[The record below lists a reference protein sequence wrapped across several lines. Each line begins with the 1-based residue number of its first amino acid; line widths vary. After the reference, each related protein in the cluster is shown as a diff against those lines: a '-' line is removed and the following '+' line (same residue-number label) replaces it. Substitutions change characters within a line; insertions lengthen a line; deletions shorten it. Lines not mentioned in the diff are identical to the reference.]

1 MAASRVLTMSS
12 WKWGS
17 ALRLTLQQS
26 RTFANSSVRLAAAPP
41 PLPGSGKAK
50 FVRDRPHMNVGTIG
64 HVDHGKTSL
73 TAAITQVLA
82 ADNLAQHRSYAD
94 IDAAPEE
101 RKRGITINTATVEYS
116 TENRHYA
123 HVDCPGHAD
132 YIKNMITGT
141 NQMEAAIL
149 VVAATDGAMPQTR
162 EHLLLARQIGIKNM
176 VVFVNKADAADDEML
191 ELVELEVRDVL
202 KEFGFDGDNI
212 AVVQGSALC
221 ALEGREP
228 QLGRDRIL
236 ELLEKI
242 DAMALPQRELD
253 KPFLLPIE
261 QTFSIPGRG
270 TVVTG
275 RVERGRISTGTPIEI
290 IGYNKVLKST
300 VIGVEMFRKLLDKAE
315 CGDQIGLLVRG
326 IKREEVRRGMMVCA
340 PKSLRSSNAA
350 ESQVYMLSKAEG
362 GSVPFQDGARVHV
375 YSKSWDCSACM
386 DLADG
391 KEMILQGEDA
401 KLKILFQKKMALEEG
416 QRFTLRAGSQTCG
429 YGVVG
434 KLLPDH
440 DDERFKKK

>member
-1 MAASRVLTMSS
+1 MIAVRTLSASS
-12 WKWGS
+12 WKICS
-17 ALRLTLQQS
+17 HLQH
-26 RTFANSSVRLAAAPP
+26 RTFFNSVVRMAVAPP
-41 PLPGSGKAK
+41 VPVAKKAQ

-82 ADNLAQHRSYAD
+82 SQNLAKKRTYAD

-116 TENRHYA
+116 TNNRHYA

-162 EHLLLARQIGIKNM
+162 EHLLLARQIGIRNL
-176 VVFVNKADAADDEML
+176 VVFINKADAADEEML

-212 AVVQGSALC
+212 SIVKGSALC
-221 ALEGREP
+221 ALEERDHH
-228 QLGRDRIL
+228 LGRDSIL
-236 ELLEKI
+236 NLLEKV
-242 DAMALPQRELD
+242 DALPLPPRDME

-261 QTFSIPGRG
+261 QTFQISGRG

-275 RVERGRISTGTPIEI
+275 RVERGRITVGTPVEI
-290 IGYNKVLKST
+290 VGYNKVLKST
-300 VIGVEMFRKLLDKAE
+300 VTGVEMFHQLLDKAE
-315 CGDQIGLLVRG
+315 CGDQIGLLLRG
-326 IKREEVRRGMMVCA
+326 IKREDVRRGMMICA
-340 PKSLRSSNAA
+340 PKTIQSTNAA
-350 ESQVYMLSKAEG
+350 ETQVYMLSKAEG
-362 GSVPFQDGARVHV
+362 GTVPFPDGSRVHV
-375 YSKSWDCSACM
+375 FSKSWDCSACM
-386 DLADG
+386 DLLDG

-401 KLKILFQKKMALEEG
+401 KVNIMFQKKMAMEQG

-429 YGVVG
+429 YGVIG
-434 KLLPDH
+434 KLLPSH
-440 DDERFKKK
+440 EDERFNKK